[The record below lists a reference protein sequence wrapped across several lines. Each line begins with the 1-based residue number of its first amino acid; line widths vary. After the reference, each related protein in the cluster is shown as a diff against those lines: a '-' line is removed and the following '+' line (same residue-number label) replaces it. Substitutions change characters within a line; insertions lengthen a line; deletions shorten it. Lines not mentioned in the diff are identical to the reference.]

1 MPLIVLAAD
10 SSVARSAEWG
20 AQEAQRQL
28 STNSRLVVVA
38 QSSHH
43 LALDQ
48 PEAVAGAVRD
58 VISAARAG
66 TRDNGVDG
74 RA

>member
-58 VISAARAG
+58 AIISSP
-66 TRDNGVDG
+66 DG
-74 RA
+74 DS